1 MKKNGKIKMAG
12 QMKVANGGR
21 FVVPQDVRRS
31 LGIEVGQNVSYHVS
45 DGQLVITTPQA
56 ALRRLQDLVK
66 GSVPEGVSIVDELI
80 RERREEAGRE

>member
-1 MKKNGKIKMAG
+1 MSGQVKI
-12 QMKVANGGR
+12 ANGGR

-56 ALRRLQDLVK
+56 ALSRLQELVK
-66 GSVPEGVSIVDELI
+66 GSVPEGASIVDELI
-80 RERREEAGRE
+80 RERREEAERE